1 MSDRVH
7 FFKFTYDEPTATLS
21 DDYMLEQKL
30 KNQNGL
36 WSGGDWRPKVLD
48 VRWGGSNSV
57 IYLATSFNR
66 SNRDVTNYII
76 DIDFVN

>member
-1 MSDRVH
+1 MREAKMSDRVH

-36 WSGGDWRPKVLD
+36 
-48 VRWGGSNSV
+48 
-57 IYLATSFNR
+57 
-66 SNRDVTNYII
+66 
-76 DIDFVN
+76 